1 MGHTIIETE
10 ELSKRYGETV
20 AVNRLNLSIQEG
32 EIFGLLGPNGAGKTT
47 TILMLLG
54 LTEPFKGKASIAGM
68 DCTRNPIG
76 VKSIV
81 GYLPD
86 NVGFYPDMTGRENL
100 RFTGKM
106 NGIYGDELEDRIEL
120 LLERVSMTDAADK
133 KTRTY
138 SKGMRQ
144 RLGIADILIKDPK
157 VIIMDEP
164 TLGIDPQGMQELLS
178 LMRRLSE
185 EDGRT
190 LLISSHQLYQ
200 IQQICDR
207 VGIFVSGNLVAC
219 GTIEELGKQVQKDNH
234 YSLELSAD
242 PCDDRLLEQIRR
254 IAGVSTVTS
263 KDNVL
268 SIQSGRD
275 IRQELT
281 AFLGQNGYTILH
293 MHQRGGDLDE
303 IYRLYFE
310 KAGQNDENHSNEGK
324 KNRDSLS
331 RSEKKQ
337 AREKARIELRALYEK
352 EMADNL
358 TSKRFVIILL
368 LIYATSFASLYGAL
382 TSILESEDSV
392 TYMFLSL
399 YTTSG
404 NSIPSFM
411 SFIALLGPF
420 VGLTLGFD
428 AINSERSAGTL
439 NRLVAQP
446 IYRDSI
452 IIGKFLA
459 GTTIIS
465 IMVISM
471 GVLIGAV
478 GVLVTGQVPQAE
490 EVLRIAAFLIFII
503 VYIAFWLGL
512 SIFFSV
518 ITRHSA
524 TSALAVI
531 AIWIFLAIFMSLL
544 ANIIANA
551 VYPVD
556 TTYNAAVNTLANYT
570 LDLNLNRI
578 SPYYLFS
585 EAATTIMNP
594 SVRSVNVVTV
604 DQLDGAISGY
614 LSFGQSLLLVW
625 PHLVGLIALMFAA
638 FIGSYIGFMRQEVRA
653 S

>member
-1 MGHTIIETE
+1 
-10 ELSKRYGETV
+10 
-20 AVNRLNLSIQEG
+20 
-32 EIFGLLGPNGAGKTT
+32 
-47 TILMLLG
+47 
-54 LTEPFKGKASIAGM
+54 
-68 DCTRNPIG
+68 
-76 VKSIV
+76 
-81 GYLPD
+81 
-86 NVGFYPDMTGRENL
+86 
-100 RFTGKM
+100 
-106 NGIYGDELEDRIEL
+106 
-120 LLERVSMTDAADK
+120 
-133 KTRTY
+133 
-138 SKGMRQ
+138 
-144 RLGIADILIKDPK
+144 
-157 VIIMDEP
+157 
-164 TLGIDPQGMQELLS
+164 
-178 LMRRLSE
+178 
-185 EDGRT
+185 
-190 LLISSHQLYQ
+190 
-200 IQQICDR
+200 
-207 VGIFVSGNLVAC
+207 
-219 GTIEELGKQVQKDNH
+219 
-234 YSLELSAD
+234 
-242 PCDDRLLEQIRR
+242 
-254 IAGVSTVTS
+254 
-263 KDNVL
+263 
-268 SIQSGRD
+268 
-275 IRQELT
+275 
-281 AFLGQNGYTILH
+281 
-293 MHQRGGDLDE
+293 
-303 IYRLYFE
+303 
-310 KAGQNDENHSNEGK
+310 
-324 KNRDSLS
+324 
-331 RSEKKQ
+331 
-337 AREKARIELRALYEK
+337 
-352 EMADNL
+352 MADNL